1 MTRRRWLLGAIA
13 GACAGAGI
21 ALALQLRTP
30 PLATIVHGGEG
41 PPTLVLLHGYG
52 SSAEH
57 WAPFTQTI
65 ALPSGARFVFPQ
77 GPEVTVPPDGPADG
91 RAWWR
96 LELAAHIPPG
106 GSIPDFSAAHPPG
119 IDVAAAR
126 VRDLLDDLHG
136 RPLGS
141 ILKAVGFPRS
151 ARARLV
157 LGGFSQG
164 AMVAADIAF
173 RTDQAMTALVLLSGT
188 TVDEAAWERGLA
200 ARRGLPVFVSHG
212 EADVILPFA
221 VANRFRQKLQRAGL
235 RVTWVPFA
243 GAHEIPAEVVVALNT
258 FLGQLPLRP

>member
-1 MTRRRWLLGAIA
+1 LTRLRWVVLAAI
-13 GACAGAGI
+13 GAGVGAGC
-21 ALALQLRTP
+21 ALWLQLRTP
-30 PLATIVHGGEG
+30 PLATIVHGGKG

-52 SSAEH
+52 SSADR

-65 ALPSGARFVFPQ
+65 TLPPGGRFVFPQ
-77 GPEVTVPPDGPADG
+77 GPEATVPPDGPADG

-106 GSIPDFSAAHPPG
+106 GSIPDFSSAHPPG

-126 VRDLLDDLHG
+126 VRDLLDDLHD
-136 RPLGS
+136 RPG
-141 ILKAVGFPRS
+141 GP
-151 ARARLV
+151 LV

-173 RTDQAMTALVLLSGT
+173 RTAEPMTALVLLSGT

-212 EADVILPFA
+212 QTDVILPFT
-221 VANRFRQKLQRAGL
+221 VADRFRQKLQRAGL
-235 RVTWVPFA
+235 RVTWVPFP
-243 GAHEIPAEVVVALNT
+243 GGHEIPSEVVVALNT

>member
-1 MTRRRWLLGAIA
+1 VNRRRWLLGAIA

-21 ALALQLRTP
+21 ALALHLRTP
-30 PLATIVHGGEG
+30 RLATIVHGGEG

-65 ALPSGARFVFPQ
+65 ALPPGARFVFPQ

-136 RPLGS
+136 RPG
-141 ILKAVGFPRS
+141 GP
-151 ARARLV
+151 LV

-173 RTDQAMTALVLLSGT
+173 RTDESMTALVLLSGT

-243 GAHEIPAEVVVALNT
+243 GAHEIPAQVVVALNK
-258 FLGQLPLRP
+258 FLEHLPLSK

>member
-1 MTRRRWLLGAIA
+1 VTRRRWLLGAIA

-21 ALALQLRTP
+21 ALALHLRTP

-57 WAPFTQTI
+57 WAPFTHTI
-65 ALPSGARFVFPQ
+65 ALPPGARFVFPQ

-106 GSIPDFSAAHPPG
+106 GAIPDFSTAHPPG

-126 VRDLLDDLHG
+126 VRDLLGDLHA
-136 RPLGS
+136 RPG
-141 ILKAVGFPRS
+141 GP
-151 ARARLV
+151 LV

-173 RTDQAMTALVLLSGT
+173 RTDEAMTALVLLSGT
-188 TVDEAAWERGLA
+188 IVDEAAWERGLA

-221 VANRFRQKLQRAGL
+221 VANRFRQKMQRAGL
-235 RVTWVPFA
+235 QMTWVPFA